1 MFTPRKTSGR
11 LVLAST
17 AALLTTAL
25 PAHAYVDPGTG
36 SMLIQFA
43 IASIAGALFF
53 LRDLRYKIG
62 AWFSRS
68 FGRDRRDSAPS
79 ETKGD

>member
-1 MFTPRKTSGR
+1 MLTRRTTSAR
-11 LVLAST
+11 LLIASAAGLLA
-17 AALLTTAL
+17 TAL

-62 AWFSRS
+62 AWFSR
-68 FGRDRRDSAPS
+68 FGRGRQESASS
-79 ETKGD
+79 ETKGE